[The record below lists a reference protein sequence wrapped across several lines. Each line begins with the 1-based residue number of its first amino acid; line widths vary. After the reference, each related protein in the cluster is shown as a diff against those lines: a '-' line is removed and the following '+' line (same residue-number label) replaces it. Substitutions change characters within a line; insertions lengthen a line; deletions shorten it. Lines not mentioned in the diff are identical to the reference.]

1 MAQTGFLLFGSEGL
15 NELWRY
21 ERHTQKTEKPLFDS
35 WVHMPVYEYT
45 ALDVR
50 GKNIKGIV
58 DADSAVTAR
67 HKLRG
72 SRIYPVSLKEVTDQ
86 AKQKESGTP
95 SLTQAFT
102 RVRAADVAMMTR
114 QLATLLSAGF
124 PLVGAIDTLL
134 VQTKSHAFQKILA
147 RIKDA
152 LVEGNSFAD
161 ALALYPSVFSS
172 LYVNMVQAGETSGTL
187 EIILERLAEIQER
200 QLALTSRIRAALA
213 YPILMAFVGAA
224 VLLLLLTFIV
234 PNITSIFQEMN
245 QALPLPTRVLI
256 AVSNFMKS
264 YWWLAAGFLAAVFVA
279 FRMAKRTR
287 RGKYAVDQ
295 LKLKMPWGEA
305 ITKKLAAARFAR
317 TLGSLLENGV
327 SMMPSLAI
335 VKNIVGNLVIA
346 DAVET
351 AATEVEK
358 GKALGNSLSEF
369 DAFPPL
375 AVQMIQVGEQSGE
388 LEKMLIKIADV
399 YENEV
404 ESKVLQVTQLLEPV
418 MILVMAVIVG
428 FIVISIC
435 LPIFEMNQLIA

>member
-1 MAQTGFLLFGSEGL
+1 
-15 NELWRY
+15 
-21 ERHTQKTEKPLFDS
+21 
-35 WVHMPVYEYT
+35 MPVYEYT
-45 ALDVR
+45 ALDIR
-50 GKNIKGIV
+50 GKNVKGII

-67 HKLRG
+67 SKLRG
-72 SRIYPVSLKEVTDQ
+72 SRIYPVSLNKVTDQ
-86 AKQKESGTP
+86 ARQKESGTP
-95 SLTQAFT
+95 SLSQAFT
-102 RVRAADVAMMTR
+102 RVRAADIAMMTR

-134 VQTKSHAFQKILA
+134 VQTKSHAFKKILA

-152 LVEGNSFAD
+152 LVEGSSFAE
-161 ALALYPSVFSS
+161 ALALYPSVYSS
-172 LYVNMVQAGETSGTL
+172 LYVNMVRAGETSGTL
-187 EIILERLAEIQER
+187 EIILERLAEIEER
-200 QLALTSRIRAALA
+200 QLALSSRIRAALA

-245 QALPLPTRVLI
+245 QALPAPTRILI
-256 AVSNFMKS
+256 AVSNFFKS
-264 YWWLAAGFLAAVFVA
+264 YWWLTIGILTAGFVA

-287 RGKYAVDQ
+287 RGQYGIDRI
-295 LKLKMPWGEA
+295 KLNMPGGEG

-327 SMMPSLAI
+327 TMMPSLAI

-346 DAVET
+346 DAVEFAT
-351 AATEVEK
+351 ASVEK
-358 GKALGNSLSEF
+358 GKPLGDSLSGF
-369 DAFPPL
+369 DVFPPL
-375 AVQMIQVGEQSGE
+375 SVQMIQVGEQSGE

-404 ESKVLQVTQLLEPV
+404 ESKVLQMTQLIEPV

-435 LPIFEMNQLIA
+435 LPIFEMNQLIT

>member
-1 MAQTGFLLFGSEGL
+1 MDEP
-15 NELWRY
+15 
-21 ERHTQKTEKPLFDS
+21 ERCARPTDHTEHHRSRALTPK
-35 WVHMPVYEYT
+35 PVYEYT

-50 GKNIKGIV
+50 GKNVKGIV

-72 SRIYPVSLKEVTDQ
+72 SRIFPVSLKEVTDQ
-86 AKQKESGTP
+86 AKQKDSGTP
-95 SLTQAFT
+95 SLSQAFT
-102 RVRAADVAMMTR
+102 RVRAAEVAMMTR

-134 VQTKSHAFQKILA
+134 VQTKSHAFKKVLA

-161 ALALYPSVFSS
+161 ALALYPTVFSS
-172 LYVNMVQAGETSGTL
+172 LYINMVRAGETSGTL

-200 QLALTSRIRAALA
+200 QLALNSRIRAALA
-213 YPILMAFVGAA
+213 YPVLMAFVGAA

-256 AVSNFMKS
+256 AVSSFLKS
-264 YWWLAAGFLAAVFVA
+264 YWWLAVG
-279 FRMAKRTR
+279 
-287 RGKYAVDQ
+287 
-295 LKLKMPWGEA
+295 
-305 ITKKLAAARFAR
+305 LAAARFSR

-335 VKNIVGNLVIA
+335 VKNVVGNLVIA
-346 DAVET
+346 DAIES
-351 AATEVEK
+351 AASDVEK
-358 GKALGNSLSEF
+358 GKPLGDSLSGF

-404 ESKVLQVTQLLEPV
+404 ESKVLQMTQLLEPV

-435 LPIFEMNQLIA
+435 LPIFEMNQLIS

>member
-1 MAQTGFLLFGSEGL
+1 
-15 NELWRY
+15 
-21 ERHTQKTEKPLFDS
+21 
-35 WVHMPVYEYT
+35 MPVYEYT
-45 ALDVR
+45 ALDIR
-50 GKNIKGIV
+50 GKNVKGII

-67 HKLRG
+67 SKLRG
-72 SRIYPVSLKEVTDQ
+72 SRIYPVSLNKVTDQ
-86 AKQKESGTP
+86 ARQKESGTP
-95 SLTQAFT
+95 SLSQAFT
-102 RVRAADVAMMTR
+102 RVRAADIAMMTR

-134 VQTKSHAFQKILA
+134 VQTKSHAFKKILA

-152 LVEGNSFAD
+152 LVEGSSFAE
-161 ALALYPSVFSS
+161 ALALYPSVYSS
-172 LYVNMVQAGETSGTL
+172 LYVNMVRAGETSGTL
-187 EIILERLAEIQER
+187 EIILERLAEIEER
-200 QLALTSRIRAALA
+200 QLALSSRIRAALA

-245 QALPLPTRVLI
+245 QALPAPTRILI
-256 AVSNFMKS
+256 AVSNFFKS
-264 YWWLAAGFLAAVFVA
+264 YWWLTIGILTAGFVA

-287 RGKYAVDQ
+287 RGQYGIDRI
-295 LKLKMPWGEA
+295 KLNMPGGEG

-327 SMMPSLAI
+327 TMMPSLAI

-346 DAVET
+346 DAVEFAT
-351 AATEVEK
+351 AEVEK
-358 GKALGNSLSEF
+358 GKPLGDSLSGF
-369 DAFPPL
+369 DVFPPL
-375 AVQMIQVGEQSGE
+375 SVQMIQVGEQSGE

-404 ESKVLQVTQLLEPV
+404 ESKVLQMTQLIEPV

-435 LPIFEMNQLIA
+435 LPIFEMNQLIT

>member
-1 MAQTGFLLFGSEGL
+1 
-15 NELWRY
+15 
-21 ERHTQKTEKPLFDS
+21 
-35 WVHMPVYEYT
+35 MPVYEYT

-50 GKNIKGIV
+50 GKNVKGIV

-72 SRIYPVSLKEVTDQ
+72 SRIFPVSLKEVTDQ
-86 AKQKESGTP
+86 AKQKDSGTP
-95 SLTQAFT
+95 SLSQAFT
-102 RVRAADVAMMTR
+102 RVRAAEVAMMTR

-134 VQTKSHAFQKILA
+134 VQTKSHAFKKVLA

-152 LVEGNSFAD
+152 LVEGSSFAD
-161 ALALYPSVFSS
+161 ALALYPTVFSS
-172 LYVNMVQAGETSGTL
+172 LYINMVRAGETSGTL

-200 QLALTSRIRAALA
+200 QLALNSRIRAALA
-213 YPILMAFVGAA
+213 YPVLMAFVGAA

-256 AVSNFMKS
+256 SVSSFLKS
-264 YWWLAAGFLAAVFVA
+264 YWWLAVGLAAGGFIA
-279 FRMAKRTR
+279 LRMAKRTR
-287 RGKYAVDQ
+287 RGKYTLDRI
-295 LKLKMPWGEA
+295 KLNMPGGEA
-305 ITKKLAAARFAR
+305 ITKKLAAARFSR

-335 VKNIVGNLVIA
+335 VKNVVGNLVIA
-346 DAVET
+346 DAIES
-351 AATEVEK
+351 AASDVEK
-358 GKALGNSLSEF
+358 GKPLGDSLSGF

-404 ESKVLQVTQLLEPV
+404 ESKVLQMTQLLEPV

-435 LPIFEMNQLIA
+435 LPIFEMNQLIS